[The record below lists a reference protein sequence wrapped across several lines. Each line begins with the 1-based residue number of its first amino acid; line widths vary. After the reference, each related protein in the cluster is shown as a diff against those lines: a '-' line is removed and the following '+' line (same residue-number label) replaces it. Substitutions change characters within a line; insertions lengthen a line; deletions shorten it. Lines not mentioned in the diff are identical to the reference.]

1 MLPAVTEDTLSI
13 WGWGEAARFPDG
25 EQRAAMGQW
34 AQALLGF
41 DVGPPQ
47 DPVPPEALE
56 LSAPR
61 SAALPPASLGA
72 LCSSTTR
79 DRAAHAYGRSYE
91 DTVRGFRGL
100 YPHPP
105 DVVARPRSEQD
116 VVDLL
121 DWCGASDLA
130 AIPFGGGTSVVGG
143 VEADVSS
150 RWAGAVSIDLKGL
163 DRVLE
168 VDDVSRAARIQ
179 AGATG
184 PVLNGQLS
192 QHGFELRC
200 FPQSYQFATLGGWI
214 VTRAGGHYATVR
226 THIDDL
232 VESVRMITPTGPW
245 AARRR
250 PGSGAGP
257 SPDRM
262 VLGSE
267 GILGLVTEAWVRV
280 VRPPRWRA
288 SASVRFSD
296 WDRAVHA
303 LRGIAQS
310 GLAPANCRLLD
321 GTEARINSVA
331 QDGSHVL
338 LLGFE
343 SADHPL
349 EAPMSRA
356 LEIARSAG
364 GSCTR
369 GARYRDAGA
378 QGGDPTASS
387 WRDAFF
393 AGPYL
398 RDVLVSLGVIVD
410 TFETCITWDRFDE
423 LHGALQAELG
433 DAMRRICGAGTLSCR
448 VTHVYPDGPAPYY
461 TFLAPGRPGAELEQW
476 AELKAVASDLLIR
489 HGATITHHHA
499 VGRMHRPW
507 YAQQRPEPLGRM
519 LRAMKNTVDPA
530 GLLNPGVLVAEEN
543 P

>member
-1 MLPAVTEDTLSI
+1 MLPPVTDSVRSI
-13 WGWGEAARFPDG
+13 WGWGHADRFPDR
-25 EQRAAMGQW
+25 EQRAGMGQW

-47 DPVPPEALE
+47 DPAPLPPLAT
-56 LSAPR
+56 PR
-61 SAALPPASLGA
+61 ITLPASLATLG
-72 LCSSTTR
+72 STTDA
-79 DRAAHAYGRSYE
+79 DRAAHAYGKSYE
-91 DTVRGFRGL
+91 DIQRGFRGQ

-105 DVVARPRSEQD
+105 DVIARPTTEQH
-116 VVDLL
+116 VTDLL
-121 DWCGASDLA
+121 DWCGSNDVA

-143 VEADVSS
+143 VEADVGD
-150 RWAGAVSIDLKGL
+150 RWRGVLTMDLRGL

-168 VDDVSRAARIQ
+168 VDPVSRAARIQ

-184 PVLNGQLS
+184 PVLNRQLAT
-192 QHGFELRC
+192 HGFELRC

-226 THIDDL
+226 THVDDL
-232 VESVRMITPTGPW
+232 VESVRMLTPSGAW
-245 AARRR
+245 ESRRL

-267 GILGLVTEAWVRV
+267 GTLGVVTEAWMRV

-288 SASVRFSD
+288 SASVRFDD
-296 WDRAVHA
+296 WDRAVDA
-303 LRGIAQS
+303 LRAVAQA

-321 GTEARINSVA
+321 ATEARINAVA
-331 QDGSHVL
+331 QDGRHVL

-343 SADHPL
+343 SDDHPL
-349 EAPMSRA
+349 QPWMQRA
-356 LEIARSAG
+356 LQLAIEAG
-364 GSCTR
+364 GQCPK
-369 GARYRDAGA
+369 GARYRDAGEA
-378 QGGDPTASS
+378 GSDPTASS

-398 RDVLVSLGVIVD
+398 RDTLISLGVIVD
-410 TFETCITWDRFDE
+410 TFETAITWDRFAD

-433 DAMRRICGAGTLSCR
+433 DAMRRICGGGTLSCR
-448 VTHVYPDGPAPYY
+448 ITHVYPDGPAPYY
-461 TFLAPGRPGAELEQW
+461 TFLAPGRIGAELEQW
-476 AELKAVASDLLIR
+476 AELKAIASDLLLE

-507 YAQQRPEPLGRM
+507 YAKQRPAPFGRV
-519 LRAMKNTVDPA
+519 LRAIKSSVDPA
-530 GLLNPGVLVAEEN
+530 GVMNPGVLVAEEST
-543 P
+543 

>member
-1 MLPAVTEDTLSI
+1 MLPAVADGARSI
-13 WGWGEAARFPDG
+13 WGWGLADRFPDG
-25 EQRAAMGQW
+25 EQRSAMGQW
-34 AQALLGF
+34 ASALLGF
-41 DVGPPQ
+41 PVGAPR
-47 DPVPPEALE
+47 DPVPLDALT
-56 LSAPR
+56 LPLA
-61 SAALPPASLGA
+61 SAACVPPASLA
-72 LCSSTTR
+72 AICSQSR
-79 DRAAHAYGRSYE
+79 ADRASHAYGKSYP
-91 DTVRGFRGL
+91 DILRGFLGQ

-105 DVVARPRSEQD
+105 DLVARPRTEQD

-121 DWCGASDLA
+121 DWCDGARLA

-150 RWAGAVSIDLKGL
+150 RWRGAVTLDLRGL

-168 VDDVSRAARIQ
+168 VDEVSSAARIQ

-184 PVLNGQLS
+184 PVLNKQLAE
-192 QHGFELRC
+192 HGFELRC

-226 THIDDL
+226 THVDDL
-232 VESVRMITPTGPW
+232 VESVRMVTPTGPW
-245 AARRR
+245 ESRRL

-267 GILGLVTEAWVRV
+267 GTLGVVTEAWMRV

-288 SASVRFSD
+288 SASVTFSD
-296 WDRAVHA
+296 WDRAVEG
-303 LRGIAQS
+303 LRGVAQA

-321 GTEARINSVA
+321 ATEAKINAVSH
-331 QDGSHVL
+331 DGRHVL

-343 SADHPL
+343 SDDHPL
-349 EAPMSRA
+349 EAWMQRA
-356 LEIARSAG
+356 LAIAVEAG
-364 GSCTR
+364 GACPK
-369 GARYRDAGA
+369 GPRYRDAGA
-378 QGGDPTASS
+378 TGADPTANS

-398 RDVLVSLGVIVD
+398 RDTLISLGVIVD
-410 TFETCITWDRFDE
+410 TFETAITWDRFDA

-433 DAMRRICGAGTLSCR
+433 DAMRRVCGAGTLSCR

-476 AELKAVASDLLIR
+476 AELKAVASDVLIR
-489 HGATITHHHA
+489 LGATITHHHA

-507 YAQQRPEPLGRM
+507 YAKQRPEPFGRV
-519 LRAMKNTVDPA
+519 LRAIKRSVDPS
-530 GLLNPGVLVAEEN
+530 GILNPGVLVAEES